1 MSRPPRPRT
10 TTTRPPYVTL
20 QQLSEEPERATVVT
34 LRGVLDVTTL
44 APVAAHPLLLADDW
58 SSMPDRPYVP
68 PLRLAH
74 RILKQAE
81 RCAGSSAPTP
91 PSSIAAATPP
101 PPRPPPAPTDATA
114 PAREFPRRVADAV
127 RCSTS
132 VPSSHRESLRR
143 PRRLAEEQPVD
154 SVRRPG

>member
-1 MSRPPRPRT
+1 
-10 TTTRPPYVTL
+10 
-20 QQLSEEPERATVVT
+20 
-34 LRGVLDVTTL
+34 
-44 APVAAHPLLLADDW
+44 VAAHPLLLADDW

-101 PPRPPPAPTDATA
+101 PPRRAT
-114 PAREFPRRVADAV
+114 
-127 RCSTS
+127 TS
-132 VPSSHRESLRR
+132 PS
-143 PRRLAEEQPVD
+143 
-154 SVRRPG
+154 